1 MQEPG
6 ETHNRA
12 AKRRARALPGA
23 RREATLA
30 RRVAFEVGHPVSP
43 AAQGA
48 FEPNPALRHAHRGVL
63 AILVLCAAAIAAT
76 ASAEASG
83 PADPR
88 YGLAAIAMAVGSIL
102 ARRVTRD
109 RAPSPW
115 HARFSLASLLLAG
128 GIGLVGLLLAT
139 RGGSRDTA
147 LLYVLG
153 AAILSL
159 RLPPAGNVGR
169 RGRA

>member
-12 AKRRARALPGA
+12 AKRSPGALPGP
-23 RREATLA
+23 RLKATLA
-30 RRVAFEVGHPVSP
+30 RRVAFEVGNPVSP
-43 AAQGA
+43 ASQGA
-48 FEPNPALRHAHRGVL
+48 FQPNPALRQAHRGVL
-63 AILVLCAAAIAAT
+63 AMLVLCAAAIAAT

-88 YGLAAIAMAVGSIL
+88 YGLVAIVMAVGSVL
-102 ARRVTRD
+102 A
-109 RAPSPW
+109 PSSPW
-115 HARFSLASLLLAG
+115 HARLSLASLLLAG
-128 GIGLVGLLLAT
+128 GIGLVGLLLAA

-159 RLPPAGNVGR
+159 RAPPAGDMGR
-169 RGRA
+169 GGRA